1 MNKAVRISLKIL
13 LGLFLFIIVLII
25 TVPILFKDK
34 IRTKVEQIITQSV
47 NANVSFKDYKLGFFR
62 DFPNLSFSLDNIS
75 VVGID
80 KFEKDTLATVKSLNL
95 VFNLA
100 SLFKKTGY
108 EIKSII
114 VDEAAVK
121 TIVLQDGS
129 ENWDIIKET
138 DEVTDEEESSDMKI
152 FLRKVAILNSS
163 ISYID
168 HESSIETYLN
178 KVDSDITGDMTLSET
193 DLRIAITA
201 GELTFIMDGMKYLNK
216 AVADSKI
223 DVLANLDT
231 WKFTFRENYLTVN
244 DFKVNFSGWVAI
256 PEDDIEMDLLY
267 KSDQTSF
274 KTLLSLI
281 PAIYMTDYKDLK
293 ATGDFSLSGS
303 AKGIY
308 SDADSTMPDI
318 SLNLKVSNGLIS
330 YPALPEQ
337 IKNINLKSDI
347 FIDGRD
353 MDKTVVNVEAFHME
367 LAGNPFD
374 MTLVLKTPMSDPDIK
389 GSMLGKIDLTA
400 LSKAIPMDSIGL
412 SGVID
417 MSVEMAGRLSTIEKA
432 QYESFKASGTM
443 NIKDMLIAMTGYPEV
458 KINEAEFEFTPA
470 YANMKTADLVI
481 GKNSDFVLA
490 GKLENYIPYFLK
502 NDVIRGNLSL
512 RSKLVNLT
520 DIMDKLLI
528 GTSETDT
535 SALAVIKVPENIDFD
550 FNAMVDRFTYNKIEA
565 RNVKG
570 HIIIKDGILRI
581 RETGMN
587 ILGGAITMNADYDT
601 RDTLKPVVKADLTM
615 EKMGVKDAFNTFNT
629 VQKLAPAA
637 KGIDGKIGVKLT
649 YSSLLGRDLM
659 PVIQTISG
667 GGRLQSDEVTLIE
680 SASYNKMKEL
690 LKLGDNYTNTF
701 KDLNISFKINEGR
714 IFVSPFNV
722 KAGNI
727 KMNIAGDQGIDQTLN
742 YIIKT
747 ELPRSDLGTS
757 VNSLIDNMSAQAAA
771 FGFAFKPADIIK
783 VNVKVT
789 GTFGKP
795 VITPFFGSMPDES
808 KGGVKE
814 EVKEV
819 VKQAIEATF
828 DQAKEKVRSEA
839 EIRGDKLVQEAEEK
853 GQQLRDEAAK
863 AAEKIRLEAD
873 SQAQKLLKEAENKG
887 AVAKLAAQKG
897 ADSLKKEA
905 DKRASQ
911 IVREADEKANKLVE
925 EAKTRREEL
934 IKKI

>member
-114 VDEAAVK
+114 VDEATVK

-152 FLRKVAILNSS
+152 FLRKVVILNSS

-178 KVDSDITGDMTLSET
+178 KVDSEITGDMTLSET

-201 GELTFIMDGMKYLNK
+201 GELTYIMDGMKYLNK
-216 AVADSKI
+216 AVADSKM

-244 DFKVNFSGWVAI
+244 DFTVNFSGWVAI

-374 MTLVLKTPMSDPDIK
+374 MTLV
-389 GSMLGKIDLTA
+389 
-400 LSKAIPMDSIGL
+400 
-412 SGVID
+412 
-417 MSVEMAGRLSTIEKA
+417 
-432 QYESFKASGTM
+432 
-443 NIKDMLIAMTGYPEV
+443 
-458 KINEAEFEFTPA
+458 
-470 YANMKTADLVI
+470 
-481 GKNSDFVLA
+481 
-490 GKLENYIPYFLK
+490 
-502 NDVIRGNLSL
+502 
-512 RSKLVNLT
+512 
-520 DIMDKLLI
+520 
-528 GTSETDT
+528 
-535 SALAVIKVPENIDFD
+535 
-550 FNAMVDRFTYNKIEA
+550 
-565 RNVKG
+565 
-570 HIIIKDGILRI
+570 
-581 RETGMN
+581 
-587 ILGGAITMNADYDT
+587 
-601 RDTLKPVVKADLTM
+601 
-615 EKMGVKDAFNTFNT
+615 
-629 VQKLAPAA
+629 
-637 KGIDGKIGVKLT
+637 
-649 YSSLLGRDLM
+649 
-659 PVIQTISG
+659 
-667 GGRLQSDEVTLIE
+667 
-680 SASYNKMKEL
+680 
-690 LKLGDNYTNTF
+690 
-701 KDLNISFKINEGR
+701 
-714 IFVSPFNV
+714 
-722 KAGNI
+722 
-727 KMNIAGDQGIDQTLN
+727 
-742 YIIKT
+742 
-747 ELPRSDLGTS
+747 
-757 VNSLIDNMSAQAAA
+757 
-771 FGFAFKPADIIK
+771 
-783 VNVKVT
+783 
-789 GTFGKP
+789 
-795 VITPFFGSMPDES
+795 
-808 KGGVKE
+808 
-814 EVKEV
+814 
-819 VKQAIEATF
+819 
-828 DQAKEKVRSEA
+828 
-839 EIRGDKLVQEAEEK
+839 
-853 GQQLRDEAAK
+853 
-863 AAEKIRLEAD
+863 
-873 SQAQKLLKEAENKG
+873 
-887 AVAKLAAQKG
+887 
-897 ADSLKKEA
+897 
-905 DKRASQ
+905 
-911 IVREADEKANKLVE
+911 
-925 EAKTRREEL
+925 
-934 IKKI
+934 